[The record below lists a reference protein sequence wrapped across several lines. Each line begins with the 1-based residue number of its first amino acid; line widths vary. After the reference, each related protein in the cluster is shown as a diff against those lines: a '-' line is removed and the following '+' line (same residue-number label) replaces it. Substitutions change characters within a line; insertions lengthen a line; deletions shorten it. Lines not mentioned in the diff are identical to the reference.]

1 MMMLVA
7 AACAGG
13 GALNAQTLNDGTSDN
28 LIRLAN
34 ANGTGT
40 AQTMLAVEDGE
51 LRAHQE
57 GEVFLIPLRTAW
69 HDSQSA
75 FSPEYGISADF
86 RPAANNP
93 ERRGGVIGWLN
104 VAEGARR
111 GVALF
116 VSPGPESFFRVA
128 VVVFQAE
135 DTDSNETPQGLF
147 TTDGSDA
154 VFENGSA
161 QTAATDYE
169 AAMSAT
175 FTLEFFEPTPADL
188 AALGDATARI
198 RATVTQGEA
207 NAPAGET
214 IELLTNLP
222 RPATHRVGY
231 FAYYG
236 SLFAF
241 LPTDIGYL
249 DNLELVQ
256 DTPPDLPLLTIVRD
270 GTDVTIS
277 WPAGVAGYQLEA
289 AATLVNSAWETV
301 QAANNTATL
310 EATGET
316 RFFRLRSGSP

>member
-1 MMMLVA
+1 
-7 AACAGG
+7 
-13 GALNAQTLNDGTSDN
+13 GAVLNAQTLNDGTSAD
-28 LIRLAN
+28 LVRLAN

-40 AQTMLAVEDGE
+40 AQTALTVEDGE

-69 HDSQSA
+69 HTSHST
-75 FSPEYGISADF
+75 FSPEYAISADF
-86 RPAANNP
+86 RPAADNP
-93 ERRGGVIGWLN
+93 ERRGGVMGWLD
-104 VAEGARR
+104 VAQDARR
-111 GVALF
+111 GIALF
-116 VSPGPESFFRVA
+116 VSPGPETFFRVA
-128 VVVFQAE
+128 VVDFLAE

-147 TTDGSDA
+147 KTDGTAA

-161 QTAATDYE
+161 QTAAADYE
-169 AAMSAT
+169 AATSAT
-175 FTLEFFEPTPADL
+175 FSLEFVEPTTADL

-222 RPATHRVGY
+222 RPAAHRVGY

-236 SLFAF
+236 GLFAF

-249 DNLELVQ
+249 DNLELAQ
-256 DTPPDLPLLTIVRD
+256 DTSPDLPLLSIVRD

-277 WPAGVAGYQLEA
+277 WPTGVAGYQLEA
-289 AATLVNSAWETV
+289 ATTLVDPAWETV